1 MNNRA
6 QYTAFRCSTQAPRAD
21 NNADRHRFFEAL
33 AGFRQLL
40 FGGLLSFLDESVKD
54 GDDLTAAVAV
64 AVEGAANARTAL
76 GPEFKQTVAHG
87 F

>member
-1 MNNRA
+1 
-6 QYTAFRCSTQAPRAD
+6 
-21 NNADRHRFFEAL
+21 L

-64 AVEGAANARTAL
+64 EGAANARTA
-76 GPEFKQTVAHG
+76 
-87 F
+87 

>member
-1 MNNRA
+1 MLSRLGDRA
-6 QYTAFRCSTQAPRAD
+6 KGVGKGGQPWHRYLSAFY
-21 NNADRHRFFEAL
+21 FFEAL

-40 FGGLLSFLDESVKD
+40 FGGLLSFLDEGVKD
-54 GDDLTAAVAV
+54 GDDLTAAV

-76 GPEFKQTVAHG
+76 GPEFKQTVAHD